1 MNILVCGDSYAT
13 LDPSQRHW
21 ATLWAKENNYNIEHY
36 GHPGES
42 HVNIVSKILHNKNI
56 SDFNLIIYHITDFL
70 RTQIDIG
77 EAHSLDI
84 ILDKSLDLYSDK
96 NFTFKENLSVLT
108 SESKV
113 RKGKHYI
120 PVNISPIFLDPK
132 FTQEKIC
139 KTKTSNLYNSI
150 NLYWLLQSNYNSL
163 LLLIEKCKNHNVP
176 IILVL
181 EPQLSLT
188 ADESFYPDDVY
199 IFKTDKSDI
208 GDDYCNH
215 SLNHLSYNMHEVL
228 KEDFKQ
234 FIVNNNILKH

>member
-21 ATLWAKENNYNIEHY
+21 ATLWAEENNFEIEHY

-42 HVNIVSKILHNKNI
+42 HVNIVSKILYNKNI
-56 SDFNLIIYHITDFL
+56 SELNLIIYHITDFL

-77 EAHSLDI
+77 EQDSLDI

-96 NFTFKENLSVLT
+96 NFTYKENLSVLT
-108 SESKV
+108 NERKI
-113 RKGKHYI
+113 RKGKNYI
-120 PVNISPIFLDPK
+120 PVNISPIFLDPN
-132 FTQEKIC
+132 FSQDNASR
-139 KTKTSNLYNSI
+139 TKSSNLYNSI

-163 LLLIEKCKNHNVP
+163 LLLIEKCKNYNVP

-188 ADESFYPDDVY
+188 ADISFYPDDVFV
-199 IFKTDKSDI
+199 FKTNKSDN
-208 GDDYCNH
+208 GEEYCEY
-215 SLNHLSYNMHEVL
+215 SINHLSKNMHKFL

-234 FIVNNNILKH
+234 FIVNNNILKQ